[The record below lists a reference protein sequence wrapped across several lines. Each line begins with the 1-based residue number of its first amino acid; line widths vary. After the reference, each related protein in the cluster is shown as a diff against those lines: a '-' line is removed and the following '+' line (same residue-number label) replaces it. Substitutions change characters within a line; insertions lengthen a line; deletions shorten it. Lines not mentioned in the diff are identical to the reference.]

1 MDEACVARDDDLD
14 HLVLAVAHGG
24 LVQEEE
30 HGLEE
35 DDQHVADLEAEHGVP
50 DLARLCY
57 KRSCE
62 FILVSAPRPQLN
74 HEGLYFLTTSQSQV

>member
-50 DLARLCY
+50 DVGGGDG
-57 KRSCE
+57 E
-62 FILVSAPRPQLN
+62 DGGGLVVVDYAF
-74 HEGLYFLTTSQSQV
+74 FLFFSNFTL

>member
-14 HLVLAVAHGG
+14 HLVLVVAHGG

-35 DDQHVADLEAEHGVP
+35 DDQHVADLEAEHG
-50 DLARLCY
+50 
-57 KRSCE
+57 
-62 FILVSAPRPQLN
+62 
-74 HEGLYFLTTSQSQV
+74 

>member
-24 LVQEEE
+24 LAQEEE

-35 DDQHVADLEAEHGVP
+35 DDQHVADLEAEHGVA
-50 DLARLCY
+50 DVGGGG
-57 KRSCE
+57 
-62 FILVSAPRPQLN
+62 LVVVDYAF
-74 HEGLYFLTTSQSQV
+74 FLFFSNFTL

>member
-30 HGLEE
+30 HGPEE
-35 DDQHVADLEAEHGVP
+35 DDQHVADLEAEHGVA
-50 DLARLCY
+50 DVGGGDR
-57 KRSCE
+57 E
-62 FILVSAPRPQLN
+62 DGGGLVVVDYAFFPFFSNFTL
-74 HEGLYFLTTSQSQV
+74 